1 LGSLRCKSMKA
12 FVKVIHFSD
21 GKSPKEVESLL
32 KAQGFSRVKGTSV
45 FEAEAADE
53 GEGFAKVEKAHQAL
67 KGHGLMYEANVGK
80 PPESSAV
87 SAHSYKEKMAK
98 WKDIGLD
105 VDELADLLQYDTD
118 RFKSRGM
125 EMFRAQLDRVVAERD
140 REIRETEAKERI
152 ERTREK
158 IMSAMREEGG
168 KTFHQLSS
176 LSGVDE
182 DILAQM
188 LDEMTKKGQIVAK
201 QSGRRVAFVAV

>member
-1 LGSLRCKSMKA
+1 MKA
-12 FVKVIHFSD
+12 FVKIIHFSD
-21 GKSPKEVESLL
+21 GKSPKEVEALL

-45 FEAEAADE
+45 FEVEVADE
-53 GEGFAKVEKAHQAL
+53 VDGFAWIEKAHHAL
-67 KGHGLMYEANVGK
+67 KGHGLMYEANIGK
-80 PPESSAV
+80 PPESSTA
-87 SAHSYKEKMAK
+87 SPHSYREKMAK
-98 WKDIGLD
+98 WRDIGLD
-105 VDELADLLQYDTD
+105 VDELADLLQYDAD
-118 RFKSRGM
+118 RFRSRGM

-152 ERTREK
+152 ERAREK

-182 DILAQM
+182 EILAQM
-188 LDEMTKKGQIVAK
+188 LDEMAKKGQIVAR